1 MKQIAPILS
10 RRWAGAEDER
20 FRHDEMTRL
29 EDLGN
34 FLAKYVEI
42 SENEYLSKTRASQF
56 RYDEYQKL
64 ELKLREVASQAG
76 TSVVGNVNWNAGDGF
91 NHRSIE
97 RVEKAIYDIYQHL
110 GGRCG
115 RVRWNQLL
123 NIHDIVLYAE
133 GWSGS
138 GPYTYAV
145 EIPTILTGDESIAF
159 VREDATV
166 EERICEYN
174 AVLMPSKTD
183 GSVTMTAYGIKPD
196 KDLVMRV
203 ARRRMNM
210 FEKFTVN
217 ESAWTGTGPW
227 TATVQTTKN
236 VAGGVAMI
244 SSDATVAQVNEYM
257 RAVIA
262 PSGLSGKTVTLRAN
276 HAKPTMAIP
285 MIVMYSDDIGMEGG
299 Q

>member
-10 RRWAGAEDER
+10 RRWTGADDER
-20 FRHDEMTRL
+20 FRHDEMKRL
-29 EDLGN
+29 EELGN
-34 FLAKYVEI
+34 FLARYAEV
-42 SENEYLSKTRASQF
+42 SENTYLPKTRASQF
-56 RYDEYQKL
+56 RHDEYQKL
-64 ELKLREVASQAG
+64 ERKLRDVATQAG
-76 TSVVGNVNWNAGDGF
+76 TSVVVNANWNAGDAF
-91 NHRSIE
+91 NYHSIE
-97 RVEKAIYDIYQHL
+97 RVEKAIHDIYQHL

-133 GWSGS
+133 GWVGT

-159 VREDATV
+159 IREDATV

-196 KDLVMRV
+196 KDIVMRV
-203 ARRRMNM
+203 ARIRMNM

-217 ESAWTGTGPW
+217 ASAWTGTGPW

-236 VAGGVAMI
+236 VAGGIALI
-244 SSDATVAQVNEYM
+244 SSDATEAQTREYM
-257 RAVIA
+257 SAVIA
-262 PSGLSGKTVTLRAN
+262 PSGLSGKTVTLRAI

-285 MIVMYSDDIGMEGG
+285 MIVMYSDEIGMEG
-299 Q
+299 

>member
-34 FLAKYVEI
+34 FLARYVEV

-56 RYDEYQKL
+56 RHDEYQKL
-64 ELKLREVASQAG
+64 ELKLRDVASQAG
-76 TSVVGNVNWNAGDGF
+76 TSVEGDVNWVAGDAF
-91 NHRSIE
+91 NYHSIE

-110 GGRCG
+110 DGRCG

-123 NIHDIVLYAE
+123 NVHDIVLYAE
-133 GWSGS
+133 GWVGS

-166 EERICEYN
+166 DERVCEYN
-174 AVLMPSKTD
+174 AVLMPSKAD
-183 GSVTMTAYGIKPD
+183 GTVTMTAYGIKPD

-203 ARRRMNM
+203 ARRQMNM
-210 FEKFTVN
+210 FEEFTVN
-217 ESAWTGTGPW
+217 ASAWTGTGPW

-236 VAGGVAMI
+236 VAGGVALI
-244 SSDATVAQVNEYM
+244 SSDATEAQVREYM
-257 RAVIA
+257 NAVIA
-262 PSGLSGKTVTLRAN
+262 PSGLSGKTVTLRAI

-285 MIVMYSDDIGMEGG
+285 MIVMYSDDIGMEG
-299 Q
+299 

>member
-10 RRWAGAEDER
+10 RHWDGSEDER
-20 FRHDEMTRL
+20 FRHDEMKRL

-34 FLAKYVEI
+34 FLARYVEVP
-42 SENEYLSKTRASQF
+42 ENTYLPKTMASQF
-56 RYDEYQKL
+56 RHDEYQKL
-64 ELKLREVASQAG
+64 ELKLRDVASQAG
-76 TSVVGNVNWNAGDGF
+76 TSVEGDVNWVAGDAF
-91 NHRSIE
+91 NYHSIE

-110 GGRCG
+110 DGRCG

-123 NIHDIVLYAE
+123 NVHDIVLYAE
-133 GWSGS
+133 GWVGS
-138 GPYTYAV
+138 GPYTYEV

-159 VREDATV
+159 IREDATV

-174 AVLMPSKTD
+174 AVLMPSKAD

-210 FEKFTVN
+210 FEEFTVN
-217 ESAWTGTGPW
+217 ASAWTGTGPW

-236 VAGGVAMI
+236 VAGGVALI
-244 SSDATVAQVNEYM
+244 SSDATEAQVREYM
-257 RAVIA
+257 NAVIA
-262 PSGLSGKTVTLRAN
+262 PSGLSGKTVTLRAI
-276 HAKPTMAIP
+276 HAKPMMAIP
-285 MIVMYSDDIGMEGG
+285 MIVMYSDDIGMEG
-299 Q
+299 